1 MGWSEPG
8 KTETGR
14 DRGTVLRTIKNGL
27 PGRTVLHPTYDVF
40 GVPLSTAKNN
50 IPNPFTGYQ
59 SDSISG
65 LNYAQAR
72 YYNPAIGRF
81 TAEDTVRD
89 GLNWYQSFNANPLR
103 FKDKNGL
110 WCCCVHRDMTREW
123 AIEMGFCEQLAA
135 EIGRAAYAPD
145 SISSGN
151 SFLPDPAGKQGI
163 HFNRFDPGDPRG
175 NDSREYYSNL
185 YLDRAVAAW
194 NRAHS
199 HYYAIYQEAYYWMR
213 RETIMPNIRELVD
226 ARAQFN
232 RERQRALDFLGISLH
247 AIQDIPAHGHIDAG
261 SSGWLGHGD
270 ATVHNHARLIF
281 PGLMVPVHL
290 AAEGLLRLLGFNP
303 SSGNDLIIP
312 FPYVPSLPNPD
323 SLNYEWA
330 DNAMIWLVRALDPNN
345 NARILRTRDY
355 TRDVLDRFAYRTTM
369 VLNPVQTLHRPTC
382 GDDNRNEG
390 GNRGTGG
397 GGGGSNHEQAQQLQ

>member
-72 YYNPAIGRF
+72 YYNPAMGRF
-81 TAEDTVRD
+81 TAEDTVGD
-89 GLNWYQSFNANPLR
+89 GLNWYQSFRVNPLR

-123 AIEMGFCEQLAA
+123 AIEMGFCEQFAA
-135 EIGRAAYAPD
+135 EIGRAAYGAD
-145 SISSGN
+145 SITGGN
-151 SFLPDPAGKQGI
+151 SFLPDPIGKQGI

-175 NDSREYYSNL
+175 DDSRVYYSDL

-199 HYYAIYQEAYYWMR
+199 HYYAIYQEAYQWMR
-213 RETIMPNIRELVD
+213 QNMLMPYMRERAV

-247 AIQDIPAHGHIDAG
+247 AVQDIPAHGQIGAG
-261 SSGWLGHGD
+261 SDNISGHMWD
-270 ATVHNHARLIF
+270 SIRSNNVARRLVNYLI
-281 PGLMVPVHL
+281 
-290 AAEGLLRLLGFNP
+290 LLNGPMIGGEFQTW
-303 SSGNDLIIP
+303 S
-312 FPYVPSLPNPD
+312 PNPD
-323 SLNYEWA
+323 SMNYEWG
-330 DNAMIWLVRALDPNN
+330 DISMTWLVRALDPNN
-345 NARILRTRDY
+345 NARIRLTRDY
-355 TRDVLDRFAYRTTM
+355 TRDVLYRFARDTNM
-369 VLNPVQTLHRPTC
+369 VLNPIQTLHRPTC
-382 GDDNRNEG
+382 GDDNRNGNG
-390 GNRGTGG
+390 GTGGG